1 MADGGTNGDSAW
13 FQALVEHAE
22 DWIVV
27 LDAQAVIR
35 YASPAIERVLGYRPE
50 ERVGHPSHEL
60 LHPDDREI
68 VEAAVMDL
76 LRRPGGTAQVEAR
89 LRHKDGSWRVFDAV
103 GRNLMGEPS
112 VRGLVVH
119 ARDITE
125 QVRQRARREALL
137 RVARCL
143 ALEGGP
149 ERLMRT
155 LLAEAVEL
163 TGGSAGLVARWDE
176 TRQVLCPVWNTLA
189 LRGAPVELRLGQ
201 GAGGQ
206 AAARREPVIIND
218 YKDFPA
224 AVPEALQAGPS
235 AMLAAPLLHEAR
247 LLGVVTVAGHAP
259 GTHFTS
265 EDAALLEMLASLAAA
280 ALVGLERSRLEGV
293 LLAARTAQ
301 HALNN
306 QLALTVG
313 YTDVLAAD
321 PRLPPDLREVAHE
334 ALNGAQAAVETV
346 QQLQQITRL
355 DEVDR
360 AGPGPVLA
368 IPGSAERP

>member
-1 MADGGTNGDSAW
+1 MAGGTNGDGGW
-13 FQALVEHAE
+13 FQALVEHAQ

-27 LDAQAVIR
+27 LDEEGVIR
-35 YASPAIERVLGYRPE
+35 YASPSIERVLGYRPR
-50 ERVGHPSHEL
+50 ERVGHTSYEL
-60 LHPDDREI
+60 LHPDDRQI
-68 VEAAVMDL
+68 VEAALADL

-103 GRNLMGEPS
+103 ARNLMRES
-112 VRGLVVH
+112 TVHGLLVH

-137 RVARCL
+137 RVARSF
-143 ALEGGP
+143 ATEGGP
-149 ERLMRT
+149 EPLMRT

-163 TGGSAGLVARWDE
+163 TGGSSGLVARWDE
-176 TRQVLCPVWNTLA
+176 TRQALCPVWNTLA
-189 LRGAPVELRLGQ
+189 LRGEPVELRLGQ

-206 AAARREPVIIND
+206 AAARREPVIVND
-218 YKDFPA
+218 YEDSPA
-224 AVPEALQAGPS
+224 AVPEALQAGPR
-235 AMLAAPLLHEAR
+235 AVLAAPLLHDAR
-247 LLGVVTVAGHAP
+247 LLGVVTVAGNAP
-259 GTHFTS
+259 GTRFTP

-313 YTDVLAAD
+313 YADVLAAD

-334 ALNGAQAAVETV
+334 ALNGAQAAAGTV

-355 DEVDR
+355 DEIDR
-360 AGPGPVLA
+360 AGPGPVLD
-368 IPGSAERP
+368 IPRSPERS

>member
-1 MADGGTNGDSAW
+1 
-13 FQALVEHAE
+13 
-22 DWIVV
+22 V
-27 LDAQAVIR
+27 LDGQGVIR
-35 YASPAIERVLGYRPE
+35 YASPSIERVLGYRPE
-50 ERVGHPSHEL
+50 ERVGHPSQEL
-60 LHPDDREI
+60 LHPEDRPK
-68 VEAAVMDL
+68 VQAALADL

-103 GRNLMGEPS
+103 GRNLIDEAS
-112 VRGLVVH
+112 VRGLLIH
-119 ARDITE
+119 ARDITD

-137 RVARCL
+137 RVARCF
-143 ALEGGP
+143 AEEGGP
-149 ERLMRT
+149 EPLMRT

-163 TGGSAGLVARWDE
+163 TGGSSGLVARWDE
-176 TRQVLCPVWNTLA
+176 TRQVLSPVWSTLA
-189 LRGAPVELRLGQ
+189 LRGEPVELRLGQ

-206 AAARREPVIIND
+206 AAARREPVVVND
-218 YKDFPA
+218 YANSPT
-224 AVPEALQAGPS
+224 AVPEVLQAGTR
-235 AMLAAPLLHEAR
+235 AVVAAPLLHEAR
-247 LLGVVTVAGHAP
+247 LLGVVTVVGEEAGTCFAP
-259 GTHFTS
+259 
-265 EDAALLEMLASLAAA
+265 EDAVLLEMLASLAAA

-321 PRLPPDLREVAHE
+321 PRLPPDLREVAQE